1 MCVCVCVC
9 VCVCIG
15 SQCVDTTRWPAR
27 SIHPLQGDSIP
38 PPFCKLQDQKE
49 DEIISSRR
57 PQILMGIVHVT
68 NASGRLKKL
77 EGGMFEFVPVSK
89 WKT

>member
-1 MCVCVCVC
+1 
-9 VCVCIG
+9 
-15 SQCVDTTRWPAR
+15 
-27 SIHPLQGDSIP
+27 
-38 PPFCKLQDQKE
+38 
-49 DEIISSRR
+49 
-57 PQILMGIVHVT
+57 MGIVPVT